1 MGLYN
6 LTSRQLKV
14 LEVMTNPDYYLKTQD
29 EKAQAAGVSLRMLQ
43 YTVRLDKYKEALES
57 LRKDI
62 LSRSLTP
69 LIRKAFKEAMAD
81 SFQDR
86 QMLLKI
92 GGVLVEKSQVDLS
105 VDYEVAFI
113 PKRAETEIEE
123 PTDCKAS

>member
-1 MGLYN
+1 MALYD
-6 LTSRQLKV
+6 LTGPQLKV
-14 LEVMTNPDYYLKTQD
+14 LEVMTNPDHYFETQ
-29 EKAQAAGVSLRMLQ
+29 EKKAELAGVSPR
-43 YTVRLDKYKEALES
+43 YIRKVVRLPKFQAALET
-57 LRKDI
+57 LRKDV
-62 LSRSLTP
+62 LASSLAP
-69 LIRKAFKEAMAD
+69 LIRKALKEAMGD

-92 GGVLVEKSQVDLS
+92 GGVLVDKAQVDLS